1 MRTKILSGDFAA
13 EYNRALNSLRE
24 EQDKLDKK
32 YSEII
37 SEIVRREEARL
48 EDNLPSRIASF
59 SIGDKVTTVDGM
71 TGTVKSLNVILDPVR
86 PPDYDYTDVGSF
98 GPARY
103 FPLSDL
109 KDEYVIASPDIIYQ
123 YEVEVQA
130 TEIERDWGVE
140 KKVLA
145 FYPDELSIKLNSNE

>member
-1 MRTKILSGDFAA
+1 MITKILSGDFAA
-13 EYNRALNSLRE
+13 EYNRALSSLKE

-37 SEIVRREEARL
+37 DEIVKREEARL

-59 SIGDKVTTVDGM
+59 SVGDKVTTVDGM

-86 PPDYDYTDVGSF
+86 PPDYDYTDIGSF

-123 YEVEVQA
+123 YEVEVQS

-145 FYPDELSIKLNSNE
+145 FYPDELSIKLTADE